1 MFDTNISQIAILMVD
16 RDLIYKKFVIKE
28 SEFTHYTNI
37 WKKKLLKFH
46 NSFKW

>member
-37 WKKKLLKFH
+37 WKK
-46 NSFKW
+46 NY